1 MILAI
6 STSSAQASVA
16 VLETSGKLVF
26 QEAVHAPRAASQA
39 VLDLAKPYLRA
50 GELTAV
56 VADVGP
62 GSFTGVKVGVVLAK
76 TWGYTLGLRVGGISA
91 FDLISRDGI
100 RVVPSRR
107 DQFFVHDGTALVIAE
122 EAPPGVAQ
130 NPPLAANV
138 VQVMDRIAWSD
149 WQTLVP
155 AYVLPPSIST
165 PKRKPLHLT
174 P

>member
-1 MILAI
+1 M
-6 STSSAQASVA
+6 
-16 VLETSGKLVF
+16 
-26 QEAVHAPRAASQA
+26 
-39 VLDLAKPYLRA
+39 LDLAAPFLRDSS
-50 GELTAV
+50 LTAI

-76 TWGYTLGLRVGGISA
+76 TWGYILGVRVGGVSA
-91 FDLISRDGI
+91 FDLIARDGV
-100 RVVPSRR
+100 RVIPSRR
-107 DQFFVHDGTALVIAE
+107 DQFFVHDGAALTVT
-122 EAPPGVAQ
+122 EAAPEGSDQGQPVAAH
-130 NPPLAANV
+130 LA
-138 VQVMDRIAWSD
+138 QVLDRVTWSD